1 MTSFA
6 SSARRWAAAFLTAC
20 MIGSISTP
28 AQAHFLWIVVEPDE
42 SAPLPLVH
50 KAHLFLSETPAPES
64 EKMLKFVDG
73 VQVKTPHGAI
83 LPLVTGA
90 ESREAR
96 WLGALPATLDAERD
110 MGVMTRGDKSF
121 RLAYTARMQAAP
133 AKAADTE
140 KLLGLRVRLIERD
153 GKSPVLQVVNDGKP
167 VADARVRVYPEKG
180 DHFELKTSAEG
191 IVPLADE
198 AHEKSLAD
206 GRLAVFATWTDP
218 TPGQSGDKPYSETRH
233 YATWTAAE
241 GCSNSN
247 ANAIATADVPSMIG
261 KMPAP
266 AVNAFGGAV
275 LGDWLYVYSG
285 HIGKTHKYDTGT
297 TTKTFRRFN
306 LNDRKTWEDLPI
318 ERDLQGVALV
328 SDGRYLYRTGGM
340 YASNPRGETAVLH
353 SVADCERFDPETK
366 TWSKLPEMPE
376 PRSTHDAYIIGRTMF
391 VAGGWNLVGSTDE
404 SDFLPQM
411 IFLNLDAPEKG
422 WSKIEQPFERRALSV
437 AEAGGKL
444 YVLGGLMSD
453 SGVSRQVD
461 IYDPAKGQWS
471 KGPELPAGTKAEGFG
486 TAAFTVNGRLYYNG
500 VTGPIYRLSK
510 DGSNWEAI
518 GQWHIP
524 RITHRILPGLN
535 GDLLA
540 VGGNVGRD
548 QTPVIESLPVQVLK
562 D

>member
-1 MTSFA
+1 MTYFA
-6 SSARRWAAAFLTAC
+6 GSARRWAAAFLTVSLIC
-20 MIGSISTP
+20 STASP
-28 AQAHFLWIVVEPDE
+28 ARAHFLWILVEPDS
-42 SAPLPLVH
+42 SANSPLVH
-50 KAHLFLSETPAPES
+50 QAHVFLSETPVPES

-73 VQVKTPHGAI
+73 VQVKTPHGAVV
-83 LPLVTGA
+83 PLSKGSD
-90 ESREAR
+90 SREGI

-110 MGVMTRGDKSF
+110 MGVTTRGDKSF
-121 RLAYTARMQAAP
+121 RLAYTARMQSAP
-133 AKAADTE
+133 AKSADAE
-140 KLLGLRVRLIERD
+140 KLKGLRVRLIERD
-153 GKSPVLQVVNDGKP
+153 GASPALQVVNDAKP

-180 DHFELKTSAEG
+180 DHFEVKSGPDG
-191 IVPLADE
+191 IVTLTDE
-198 AHEKSLAD
+198 AHKKSLAE
-206 GRLAVFATWTDP
+206 GHLAVFATWTDP
-218 TPGQSGDKPYSETRH
+218 TPGKAGDKTYSETRH
-233 YATWTAAE
+233 YATWTAAP
-241 GCSNSN
+241 GIGK
-247 ANAIATADVPSMIG
+247 ANATAEKPSTIG
-261 KMPAP
+261 HMPAP

-306 LNDRKTWEDLPI
+306 LKDRKTWENLPI

-328 SDGRYLYRTGGM
+328 SDGKYLYRTGGM

-353 SVADCERFDPETK
+353 SVAECERFDPETK
-366 TWSKLPEMPE
+366 TWTKMPDMPE
-376 PRSTHDAYIIGRTMF
+376 PRSTHDAYVIGRTMY

-404 SDFLPQM
+404 SDFLTHM
-411 IFLNLDAPEKG
+411 LFLNLDAPEKG
-422 WSKIEQPFERRALSV
+422 WSKVEQPFERRALSV
-437 AEAGGKL
+437 AESGGKL

-461 IYDPAKGQWS
+461 IYDPASGQWS

-510 DGSNWEAI
+510 DGLNWEAI

-524 RITHRILPGLN
+524 RITHRILPGLD

-540 VGGNVGRD
+540 VGGNVGRE
-548 QTPVIESLPVQVLK
+548 QTPVIESLPVRFSK